1 MAQEHFAMTKEWQL
15 AHGRS
20 IHVGETAIIMGVL
33 NVTPD
38 SFSDGGHYN
47 ELEKAVEVAG
57 QMLADGA
64 TIIDVGGESTRPGAN
79 AVDAETEIARVV
91 PVIEALARKYNCI
104 ISIDTYRAATA
115 QAAINAG
122 AHIVNDVWG
131 LQREPGIAKVAKSSG
146 AGLVIMHTSRDRPVL
161 ADVIEDQ
168 FSFLN
173 LSLDIAKEAG
183 IDPSHIVLDPG
194 FGFGKNRDE
203 DVALLA
209 RADELQKFRFPL
221 LVGTSRKRFIG
232 AMTGRNNPLDRDI
245 GTAATS
251 VALRLAGADI
261 FRVHNVAFNRD
272 ALAVA
277 DGILQSRYN
286 KNRK

>member
-1 MAQEHFAMTKEWQL
+1 MTKEWHV

-20 IHVGETAIIMGVL
+20 LRLGEKSVIMGIL

-38 SFSDGGHYN
+38 SFSDGGHHN
-47 ELEKAVEVAG
+47 DLETAIAVAG
-57 QMLADGA
+57 QMLTDGA
-64 TIIDVGGESTRPGAN
+64 TIIDVGGESTRPGAA
-79 AVDAETEIARVV
+79 AVDSATEIARVV
-91 PVIEALARKYNCI
+91 PVIEALAKRYDCF

-115 QAAINAG
+115 QAAVDAG

-131 LQREPGIAKVAKSSG
+131 LQREPEIALIAKKSG
-146 AGLVIMHTSRDRPVL
+146 AGLVIMHTSRDRAVL

-173 LSLDIAKEAG
+173 LSLDIAESAG
-183 IDPSHIVLDPG
+183 IEKSRIVLDPG
-194 FGFGKNRDE
+194 FGFGKNKEE
-203 DVALLA
+203 DIALLA
-209 RADELQKFRFPL
+209 RADELQKFGFPL

-232 AMTGRNNPLDRDI
+232 GMTGRDNPLDRDI

-277 DGILQSRYN
+277 DDILQSRCSE
-286 KNRK
+286 NRK

>member
-1 MAQEHFAMTKEWQL
+1 MTKEWQL

-47 ELEKAVEVAG
+47 ELEKAIEVAG

-79 AVDAETEIARVV
+79 AVDTETEIARVV
-91 PVIEALARKYNCI
+91 PVIEALVRKYNCV

-115 QAAINAG
+115 QAAVNAG

-131 LQREPGIAKVAKSSG
+131 LQREPEIAKVARSSG
-146 AGLVIMHTSRDRPVL
+146 AGLVIMHTSRDRAVL

-168 FSFLN
+168 LSFLN
-173 LSLDIAKEAG
+173 VSLNIAKEAG
-183 IDPSHIVLDPG
+183 IDPSHIVLYPG
-194 FGFGKNRDE
+194 FGFGKNREE
-203 DVALLA
+203 DIALLA
-209 RADELQKFRFPL
+209 RADELRKLGFPL

-232 AMTGRNNPLDRDI
+232 SMTGRDKPLDRDI

-277 DGILQSRYN
+277 DGILQSRCN

>member
-1 MAQEHFAMTKEWQL
+1 MTKEWHL

-20 IHVGETAIIMGVL
+20 LQVREKAVIMGIL

-38 SFSDGGHYN
+38 SFSDGGQYN
-47 ELEKAVEVAG
+47 ELERAVEVAG
-57 QMLADGA
+57 RMLAEGA
-64 TIIDVGGESTRPGAN
+64 TIIDVGGESTRPGAA
-79 AVDAETEIARVV
+79 AVDVKTEIARVV
-91 PVIEALARKYNCI
+91 PVIEALVQKYDCI

-115 QAAINAG
+115 QAAVNAG

-131 LQREPGIAKVAKSSG
+131 LQREPEIAHVAQKSG
-146 AGLVIMHTSRDRPVL
+146 AGLVIMHTSRDRQVL
-161 ADVIEDQ
+161 DDVIEDQ

-173 LSLDIAKEAG
+173 VSLDIAQKAG
-183 IDPSHIVLDPG
+183 IEDSRIVLDPG
-194 FGFGKNRDE
+194 FGFGKNKDE

-209 RADELQKFRFPL
+209 RADELQKFGFPL
-221 LVGTSRKRFIG
+221 LVGTSRKRFVG
-232 AMTGRNNPLDRDI
+232 GMTGRDNPLDRDI

-277 DGILQSRYN
+277 DDILQSRRSE
-286 KNRK
+286 NRK